1 MNQVIKKNF
10 EIDKTK
16 AKRLRSMGISGLF
29 LQINKKNEQSSSK
42 TPQNID
48 NLNIKEV
55 KNIVQECQSCELHK
69 TRNMSVFGEG
79 NENAQIMFI
88 GEAPG
93 KDEDMTGQPFVGRAG
108 QLLDRIIQAMKMKR
122 EDIYICNTVKC
133 RPENNR
139 KPTVDE
145 VKSCSSFLD
154 FQIKKVNPKIII
166 CLGLVAAEYIL
177 GENDKLKNLRGKFYE
192 RHGAKI
198 LITYHPAALLRD
210 PSKKKLVWE
219 DMQIVMKEVGID
231 V

>member
-16 AKRLRSMGISGLF
+16 AKRLRSMGVSGLF
-29 LQINKKNEQSSSK
+29 VQINKKNEQSSSK

-93 KDEDMTGQPFVGRAG
+93 KDEDMTGQPFIGRAG

-122 EDIYICNTVKC
+122 EDIYILSLIHISEPT
-133 RPENNR
+133 RP
-139 KPTVDE
+139 
-145 VKSCSSFLD
+145 
-154 FQIKKVNPKIII
+154 
-166 CLGLVAAEYIL
+166 Y
-177 GENDKLKNLRGKFYE
+177 
-192 RHGAKI
+192 
-198 LITYHPAALLRD
+198 
-210 PSKKKLVWE
+210 
-219 DMQIVMKEVGID
+219 
-231 V
+231 

>member
-16 AKRLRSMGISGLF
+16 AKRLRSMGVSGLF
-29 LQINKKNEQSSSK
+29 VQINKKNEQSSSK

-93 KDEDMTGQPFVGRAG
+93 KDEDMTGQPFIGRAG
-108 QLLDRIIQAMKMKR
+108 QLLDRIIQAMKM
-122 EDIYICNTVKC
+122 
-133 RPENNR
+133 
-139 KPTVDE
+139 
-145 VKSCSSFLD
+145 
-154 FQIKKVNPKIII
+154 
-166 CLGLVAAEYIL
+166 
-177 GENDKLKNLRGKFYE
+177 
-192 RHGAKI
+192 
-198 LITYHPAALLRD
+198 
-210 PSKKKLVWE
+210 
-219 DMQIVMKEVGID
+219 
-231 V
+231 

>member
-42 TPQNID
+42 TPQIID

-93 KDEDMTGQPFVGRAG
+93 KDEDMTGQPFIGRAG

-133 RPENNR
+133 RPEDNR
-139 KPTVDE
+139 KSTVDE

-154 FQIKKVNPKIII
+154 FQIKN
-166 CLGLVAAEYIL
+166 
-177 GENDKLKNLRGKFYE
+177 LKGDLFRLHTSTTHQGKSIVPLWMCHLRKSM
-192 RHGAKI
+192 K
-198 LITYHPAALLRD
+198 YH
-210 PSKKKLVWE
+210 
-219 DMQIVMKEVGID
+219 
-231 V
+231 